1 MVVNLII
8 YAVSGVYIFFAVL
21 MLFAYRRIRHY
32 GLFVMGFTYGV
43 SAGLALTL
51 MHWWPLLTG
60 FVLVWVLKLVGM
72 DPDTDLLGRPGDTQ
86 RDQPG

>member
-1 MVVNLII
+1 MVVNLIT

-21 MLFAYRRIRHY
+21 MLFAYRRMRHH

-43 SAGLALTL
+43 SAGLALHL
-51 MHWWPLLTG
+51 MHWWPLVTG
-60 FVLVWVLKLVGM
+60 FALVWVLKWVGM

-86 RDQPG
+86 RDEQ